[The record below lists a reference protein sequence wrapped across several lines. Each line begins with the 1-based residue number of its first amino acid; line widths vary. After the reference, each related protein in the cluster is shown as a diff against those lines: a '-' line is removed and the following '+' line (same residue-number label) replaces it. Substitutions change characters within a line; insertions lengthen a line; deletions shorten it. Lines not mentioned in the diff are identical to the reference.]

1 MTQKLYL
8 EEPYQTAFEATV
20 VAARALDADTS
31 EVVLDRTLFY
41 PESGGQLADTGALG
55 SARVTDV
62 KEGDDESV
70 VHTVKGEAP
79 PSGAVAGTIDWSLR
93 FDHMQQHT
101 GQHVL
106 SRAFIETA
114 GLPTVSFHMGEETC
128 TIDLDGSGFD
138 DAAARRAEDLANQ
151 IVAENRPIS
160 VRLVPLAEL
169 DQLELRRKVP
179 EGVTIARIVSVRDF
193 DAIPC
198 CGTHVR
204 STGELGLVKVL
215 RAERVK
221 QLHRVHFKVGQRALD
236 DYREKHGI
244 VQSLANRLT
253 TSAAD
258 LMHKVERLA
267 DESQAAG
274 KRTKQLVQRLAEAQ
288 KPSLLAGATMVGAHR
303 VVVYRDADAAL
314 VRALATELQSEP
326 GTIALLGADDGT
338 VVCATA
344 RDLTLDL
351 ATTASAL
358 ARELGGSGG
367 GKGGFAQLKLENGA
381 RVDELL
387 ARMRTYVS
395 EHLS

>member
-8 EEPYQTAFEATV
+8 DQPYQTAFEATV
-20 VAARALDADTS
+20 VSSRALDADTH

-41 PESGGQLADTGALG
+41 PESGGQLSDAGQLG
-55 SARVTDV
+55 VARVTDV

-70 VHTVKGEAP
+70 LHTVQGPAPTSGEI
-79 PSGAVAGTIDWSLR
+79 AGTIDWARR

-106 SRAFIETA
+106 SRAFIEA
-114 GLPTVSFHMGEETC
+114 AQLPTVSFHMGDETC
-128 TIDLDGSGFD
+128 TIDLEGSGFD
-138 DAAARRAEDLANQ
+138 DAAARRAEDLANHV
-151 IVAENRPIS
+151 VAENRPIS
-160 VRLVPLAEL
+160 VSLVPVAEL
-169 DQLELRRKVP
+169 AQLDLRRKVP

-244 VQSLANRLT
+244 VQTLAQRLT
-253 TSAAD
+253 TSAGD
-258 LMHKVERLA
+258 LMHKVERLT
-267 DESQAAG
+267 DESQAAA
-274 KRTKQLVQRLAEAQ
+274 KRAKQLTQRLAQAQ
-288 KPSLLAGATMVGAHR
+288 KPSLLQGASTVGTHR

-314 VRALATELQSEP
+314 VRALATELQAEP
-326 GTIALLGADDGT
+326 GTVALLGADDGT

-344 RDLTLDL
+344 RDLTIDL

-395 EHLS
+395 ERLS